1 MNDLFVGMWVDVEGE
16 VRTGT
21 RNSEGGRGIITD
33 IINDNDQSTAV
44 AVKYLLTNTS
54 SPFVKSS
61 RIRPADLILSGRRKA
76 RNGTTTPSLL
86 SHLYGEYCMQ
96 QITQQ
101 SQEEVP
107 SIRVVVF
114 NSEAPEVVNT
124 GLLLSMMLLGKNFI
138 VDVVKKIKEN
148 NQTEGKG
155 WLRKNEALFINNEQQ
170 HKAKTYLNEKEK
182 ELVLKLLLSL
192 KPGYFRA
199 TSIIAFAWD
208 VDASTVYRLMTV
220 AKKSSSFTIARK
232 KRCDIGQTIINNNK
246 KCESIINTRQ
256 VFKKIKQQE
265 SRGEQLT
272 RNDFYSS
279 WRSLSDDRLFQL
291 NRMAVEH
298 RKRCQTILLDAG
310 QILRRTRGAI
320 SWSKLTS
327 QINGAGV
334 PIISKTTL
342 RRHIMKLPQSSYT
355 TTQLLPKLN
364 SSTKNKRLDWAKAFW
379 IFWNQAKLLTNKVFV
394 LLVHMDEKWFYSTVV
409 RKNNKYV
416 PFLGMEKPT
425 YHRVNK
431 KSHLHKEMFICSTG
445 YLPNDNNIETG
456 GLSFTLSCERVG
468 HYTPAKKTTYRREYN
483 DDGTY
488 TYPQIEANILRRRGE
503 MYFEGLEIRGASEG
517 TVSIPKYSLLKIFL
531 DLEIPRLDELTE
543 ELTSRFGTRTIVWY
557 QLESAGPHV
566 EKKLTTRLEEEFRNR
581 GWMIVPQPPNSPI
594 CNVKNACIF
603 PALSKAVSSI
613 QATIYNNKM
622 LEGDEI
628 NTCVQQAWTQ
638 LPKTTISRT
647 YLHHHQIVA
656 AIVRDNGGE
665 DFMTEPGVSTV
676 VFGPTRYPFMMK
688 KIHLQLGFL

>member
-61 RIRPADLILSGRRKA
+61 RICPADLILSGRRKA
-76 RNGTTTPSLL
+76 RNGTTTSSLL
-86 SHLYGEYCMQ
+86 SHLYGEYRMQ

-107 SIRVVVF
+107 SRRVVVF

-148 NQTEGKG
+148 NQTEVKG
-155 WLRKNEALFINNEQQ
+155 WLRKNEALFINNNEQQ

-310 QILRRTRGAI
+310 QILRRTRGAV
-320 SWSKLTS
+320 SWSELTS

-364 SSTKNKRLDWAKAFW
+364 SSTKNKRLDWAKAF
-379 IFWNQAKLLTNKVFV
+379 
-394 LLVHMDEKWFYSTVV
+394 
-409 RKNNKYV
+409 
-416 PFLGMEKPT
+416 
-425 YHRVNK
+425 
-431 KSHLHKEMFICSTG
+431 
-445 YLPNDNNIETG
+445 
-456 GLSFTLSCERVG
+456 
-468 HYTPAKKTTYRREYN
+468 
-483 DDGTY
+483 
-488 TYPQIEANILRRRGE
+488 
-503 MYFEGLEIRGASEG
+503 
-517 TVSIPKYSLLKIFL
+517 
-531 DLEIPRLDELTE
+531 
-543 ELTSRFGTRTIVWY
+543 
-557 QLESAGPHV
+557 
-566 EKKLTTRLEEEFRNR
+566 
-581 GWMIVPQPPNSPI
+581 
-594 CNVKNACIF
+594 
-603 PALSKAVSSI
+603 
-613 QATIYNNKM
+613 
-622 LEGDEI
+622 
-628 NTCVQQAWTQ
+628 
-638 LPKTTISRT
+638 
-647 YLHHHQIVA
+647 
-656 AIVRDNGGE
+656 
-665 DFMTEPGVSTV
+665 
-676 VFGPTRYPFMMK
+676 
-688 KIHLQLGFL
+688 